1 MGAED
6 SWPHVLNL
14 GNSII
19 GVTVLA
25 MPFCFQQ
32 VKRENRGFN
41 TQSLAL
47 IAVLCRAHLNS
58 KGREFNILCF
68 AHLH

>member
-32 VKRENRGFN
+32 VKRKKRSFN

-47 IAVLCRAHLNS
+47 IAVMCRAHLNS
-58 KGREFNILCF
+58 IY
-68 AHLH
+68 